1 MCKLKKPY
9 QLKTFLCILLVIL
22 SVVLPLTIY
31 AAYYQYRNFDVQKSR
46 FEENL
51 ESDTKMMQQLLDD
64 EISNLKTISLSIQDS
79 SQIRAYN
86 YDPDNSP
93 LSTKR
98 GIIDELMVMNKISSF
113 TSEIWVCIRKNQA
126 VYTSNGLYNLGAIVP
141 DIYSFSSWTK
151 NQFVYDVTTSKISQ
165 WRKQENILNKGN
177 YLSVLH
183 PIPENNSGPYAT
195 ILYLISSQDF
205 NNIILAPS
213 DPASMV
219 NVYDNTGQVI
229 FTNASGLRFSE
240 ENFENTD
247 GGDEIQIGNDMYY
260 RTYAISPN
268 TGFKVISY
276 MEATVIQDR
285 LQLSPSLI
293 WTRITILLLIAFFA
307 AFFAAVMLYR
317 PYWRIA
323 GKLSFH
329 TGEKPLQGMKDML
342 ETLDMIL
349 ENNFQQGK
357 ILQLNKNPI
366 REFIYESILC
376 GTDSW
381 RNILLAGESA
391 CIFSVEY
398 YFVVHVQIH
407 AKINPNIEKIQA
419 LIENRDKWILP
430 GYEYHL
436 KISYLP
442 NIFYIIVGTESDDHS
457 RIQHDLNHSRKIM
470 TTLIECDIS
479 FGVGGTVDGI
489 DGIRESFLEA
499 MKVQRYQ
506 IFFGKNNV
514 LFAKQLIDL
523 ETTSQFYPQ
532 NQLNEFID
540 GVRTGDEEKTDHALE
555 MLKNN
560 VIQTRYSLEMVELIV
575 FDIASHLFR
584 CSVELLEPAAFESV
598 YEQIFSIRSFE
609 NVSTVIKKFFM
620 VMKPQVN
627 KDSPTLELMKI
638 YQIINAQYCEYT
650 FTVQSLAENL
660 GVSSSTM
667 THYFKRNTGT
677 TVLDYINRKRLD
689 RAVELL
695 TTTDLT
701 LNEIVKSIGFSDSST
716 FIKKFRSVYGITPRQ
731 YRERKKAES

>member
-1 MCKLKKPY
+1 MKKPY
-9 QLKTFLCILLVIL
+9 QLKTFICILLVIL

-31 AAYYQYRNFDVQKSR
+31 AAYYQYRNFDVQKNR
-46 FEENL
+46 FEESLIN
-51 ESDTKMMQQLLDD
+51 DTKMIQQLLDD

-98 GIIDELMVMNKISSF
+98 GIIDELMVMNKISDF

-126 VYTSNGLYNLGAIVP
+126 VYTSNGLYNLGTIVP

-165 WRKQENILNKGN
+165 WRKQENILNKGS

-205 NNIILAPS
+205 KNIILAPS
-213 DPASMV
+213 DPASMT

-229 FTNASGLRFSE
+229 FSNASGLRFTE
-240 ENFENTD
+240 ENFENTN
-247 GGDEIQIGNDMYY
+247 GGDEIQVGNDMYY

-276 MEATVIQDR
+276 MASTVIQER

-293 WTRITILLLIAFFA
+293 WTRITVFLLIAFLA
-307 AFFAAVMLYR
+307 ALCATVMLYW
-317 PYWRIA
+317 PYRRIA
-323 GKLSFH
+323 EKLSLH
-329 TGEKPLQGMKDML
+329 ADQKPLQGIKDVI
-342 ETLDMIL
+342 ETLDLVL
-349 ENNFQQGK
+349 ENNDQQDK
-357 ILQLNKNPI
+357 ILQMNKNPI
-366 REFIYESILC
+366 REFIYESVLG

-381 RNILLAGESA
+381 KNIMLVKEE
-391 CIFSVEY
+391 CIFSAEY
-398 YFVVHVQIH
+398 YFVVQVQIH
-407 AKINPNIEKIQA
+407 IWMNFNPEKIQT
-419 LIENRDKWILP
+419 LIENRDKWTLS

-442 NIFYIIVGTESDDHS
+442 NIFYIIVGAESDDQS
-457 RIQHDLNHSRKIM
+457 KLQHDLNHSRKIM

-479 FGVGGTVDGI
+479 FGVGGTVDEI
-489 DGIRESFLEA
+489 EEIRESFLEA

-514 LFAKQLIDL
+514 LFAKQLIDP

-540 GVRTGDEEKTDHALE
+540 GVRTGDEEKTDHALD

-560 VIQTRYSLEMVELIV
+560 VIQNRYSLEMVELIV

-584 CSVELLEPAAFESV
+584 CSVELLEPVAFESIC
-598 YEQIFSIRSFE
+598 EQIFSIRSFE
-609 NVSTVIKKFFM
+609 DVSTAIKKFFM
-620 VMKPQVN
+620 VMKPQIN

-638 YQIINAQYCEYT
+638 YQLINAQFCEYT